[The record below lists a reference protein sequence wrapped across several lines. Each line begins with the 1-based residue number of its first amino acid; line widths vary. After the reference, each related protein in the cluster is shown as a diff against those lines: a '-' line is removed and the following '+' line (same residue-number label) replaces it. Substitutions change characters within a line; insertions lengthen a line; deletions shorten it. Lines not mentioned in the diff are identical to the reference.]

1 MYIHLNAECQRIA
14 RKDKKAFL
22 DDQCKKENNRME
34 MNRDFFTKT
43 RGTKGIFHA
52 KMDTIKDWNGMDLT
66 ETEDIN
72 KRCFLTSY
80 FCIPV
85 PYNEKD
91 IFLRC

>member
-52 KMDTIKDWNGMDLT
+52 KMAQ
-66 ETEDIN
+66 
-72 KRCFLTSY
+72 
-80 FCIPV
+80 
-85 PYNEKD
+85 
-91 IFLRC
+91 